1 MSDTAVLSSTTQ
13 TLAVA
18 HDVALLDLDGVV
30 YVGPDAVPGAADH
43 LTRARAL
50 GQRIAFVTN
59 NAARTPESVAA
70 HLRELG
76 VALDDADVVTSAQAA
91 ARLVADRV
99 PSGSRVLVVGGEG
112 VIEALAEHG
121 LVAVHSAADAPA
133 AVIQGF
139 HPSVGW
145 ESLAEGSY
153 AVAAGLPWIASNTD
167 RSVPT
172 ARGLAPGN
180 GMLVAAIEE
189 ATGVS
194 PIVAGKPEPALI
206 EESVLRTGA
215 RRPLMVGDRLDT
227 DISGARRFGMPSLLV
242 LTGVT
247 TMRELMHAD
256 RAERPDFVAGDLA
269 GLVLDH
275 PAVRREGERC
285 SCAGWI
291 ASVERGRLTLHRDHP
306 PADQSSTQVGLAAL
320 RACVSAAWWASD
332 ARGDTPAVE
341 LDISQVDDRLR
352 EMISA
357 Q

>member
-1 MSDTAVLSSTTQ
+1 MSGTAALSSAAQ
-13 TLAVA
+13 PLAVT
-18 HDVALLDLDGVV
+18 HDVALLDLDGVI

-43 LTRARAL
+43 LTQARAL
-50 GQRIAFVTN
+50 GQRLAFVTN
-59 NAARTPESVAA
+59 NAARTPASVAA
-70 HLRELG
+70 HLRDLG

-91 ARLVADRV
+91 ARLVAGRV
-99 PSGSRVLVVGGEG
+99 PAGSCVLVIGGEG
-112 VIEALAEHG
+112 LIDALDEHG
-121 LVAVHSAADAPA
+121 LVAVRSAADSPA
-133 AVIQGF
+133 AVVQGF

-145 ESLAEGSY
+145 QSLAEGSY

-172 ARGLAPGN
+172 ERGLAPGN

-215 RRPLMVGDRLDT
+215 RQPLMVGDRLDT

-247 TMRELMHAD
+247 TIRDLMHAD
-256 RAERPDFVAGDLA
+256 SVERPDFVAGNLA
-269 GLVLDH
+269 GLVVDH
-275 PAVRREGERC
+275 PAVRREGERA

-291 ASVERGRLTLHRDHP
+291 AGVDQTRLTLHRDGP
-306 PADQSSTQVGLAAL
+306 PADQSTTQAGLAAL
-320 RACVSAAWWASD
+320 RACVSAAWWGND
-332 ARGDTPAVE
+332 ARRDTPAVE
-341 LDISQVDDRLR
+341 LDISQVGDRLQ